1 MALKIVDKHERPW
14 GWYENLLEG
23 EKYKV
28 KKIVVFPAQQIS
40 LQYHYHREE
49 HWTVVEG
56 SGYVTIGEE
65 VHHATVG
72 KNYIIPVKKTHRLYG
87 DTNGITIIEVQLGD
101 KCIEED
107 IVRLQDDYDRI

>member
-1 MALKIVDKHERPW
+1 M
-14 GWYENLLEG
+14 
-23 EKYKV
+23 
-28 KKIVVFPAQQIS
+28 
-40 LQYHYHREE
+40 
-49 HWTVVEG
+49 
-56 SGYVTIGEE
+56 
-65 VHHATVG
+65 HHATVG